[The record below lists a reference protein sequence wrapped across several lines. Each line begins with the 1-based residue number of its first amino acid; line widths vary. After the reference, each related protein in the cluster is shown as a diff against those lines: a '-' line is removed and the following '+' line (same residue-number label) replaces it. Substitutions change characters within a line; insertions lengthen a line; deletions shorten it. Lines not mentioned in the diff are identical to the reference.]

1 MVFQEGVME
10 LLHCWQDAKL
20 GKKAEKY
27 LDDIV
32 VEQKRGKSI
41 MMVGLMSC
49 IWNLR
54 YLQH

>member
-1 MVFQEGVME
+1 MVFEEGVME